1 MALASI
7 KPTQK
12 GNILIVDDD
21 PDICA
26 TLQIILEYDGYTCQG
41 VGISSRALELVH
53 TQPFDLVITDMYLQG
68 STCTGLELIEL
79 IMRHDDSIPVILVTG
94 YPSINRAVDAMKRG
108 AVDFLVKPFDRDL
121 LLHQVN
127 KAIQERQLRTENRR
141 LQAEVN
147 KTAVIEK
154 LNRELNN
161 RINELTRLYTIS
173 EGLNNFMDS
182 TALFHKIANLAAQ
195 VTSAQRVSVM
205 LLDHSRRFLKIRSS
219 IGVPGE
225 VVASTL
231 QPIGR
236 GTAGK
241 VVQTGKL
248 IRMTQRVLDYKP
260 MPEHARTSPYKS
272 NSWLSIPLLVGQEVF
287 GVINLTDKLDRSDF
301 TREDEQIMLT
311 LVEKAGIKLE
321 NQALYEGIYSNLID
335 TLNSLVTSIEAKDPY
350 THEHSLRV
358 TRYAITLARYMGL
371 SEDEIEMLNFAG
383 MLHDIGKIGVR
394 DDLLTKQGKLTSEE
408 YSVVK
413 LHPIVG
419 ERIVKPLGL
428 VKEEQAI
435 IRHHHE
441 RFDGTGYPDGLAGD
455 KIPLLARIVSVS
467 DSFDAMTTTRSY
479 RRALSVEVAVAEML
493 RCQGTQFDPAIV
505 RALVESLEN
514 ETIVVTSPDGEPI
527 SAANSGAAEG

>member
-7 KPTQK
+7 KTSLK
-12 GNILIVDDD
+12 GSVLIVDDD

-26 TLQIILEYDGYTCQG
+26 TVQIILEYDGYTCQG
-41 VGISSRALELVH
+41 VGTSSRALEMLH
-53 TQPFDLVITDMYLQG
+53 SHSFDLVLTDMYLQG
-68 STCTGLELIEL
+68 STCSGLELIDM
-79 IMRHDDSIPVILVTG
+79 IMKYDDSIPVILITG

-121 LLHQVN
+121 LLHQVT
-127 KAIQERQLRTENRR
+127 KAIQERQLRMENRR
-141 LQAEVN
+141 LQAEAN

-161 RINELTRLYTIS
+161 RINELTRLYAIS

-182 TALFHKIANLAAQ
+182 TALFNKIAELAAQ

-205 LLDHSRRFLKIRSS
+205 LLDRSRRFLKIRSA
-219 IGVPGE
+219 IGIPDD
-225 VVASTL
+225 VVANTL

-236 GTAGK
+236 GIAGK
-241 VVQTGKL
+241 VAQTGKV

-260 MPEHARTSPYKS
+260 VPNQSKPTFYRS
-272 NSWLSIPLLVGQEVF
+272 NSWLSLPLLIGQEVF
-287 GVINLTDKLDRSDF
+287 GVINLTDKCDWSDF

-311 LVEKAGIKLE
+311 MVEKAGIKLE

-335 TLNSLVTSIEAKDPY
+335 TLNALVTSIEAKDPY
-350 THEHSLRV
+350 THEHSQRV
-358 TRYAITLARYMGL
+358 TEYAMNLARFMGL
-371 SEDEIEMLNFAG
+371 GTDEIEMLNFAG

-394 DDLLTKQGKLTSEE
+394 DDLLTRNGKLTEEE
-408 YSVVK
+408 YDTIK

-428 VKEEQAI
+428 VREEQAI

-441 RFDGTGYPDGLAGD
+441 RYDGKGYPDGLVGEG
-455 KIPLLARIVSVS
+455 IPLLARIVTVA

-479 RRALSVEVAVAEML
+479 RRALPVESALDEMT
-493 RCQGTQFDPAIV
+493 RCSGTQFDPKIAEAMIAGVRQGIIV
-505 RALVESLEN
+505 IPPSAL
-514 ETIVVTSPDGEPI
+514 EPVCPL
-527 SAANSGAAEG
+527 